1 VGDPEVVYIESLGWK
16 EVWIKVASKEP
27 RSIKGTSE
35 VYINKIG
42 CLIIW
47 EAVDPKISKPT
58 RGKDDKNEEEEELTN
73 EEDPDSHDYFG
84 GLVT

>member
-47 EAVDPKISKPT
+47 EAVDPKISSPPGVKMT
-58 RGKDDKNEEEEELTN
+58 RMKRRRSSLTKKTLI
-73 EEDPDSHDYFG
+73 HRITLG
-84 GLVT
+84 GW